1 MDRDIKSRR
10 AFTVKI
16 EKDQLDYSKLSDD
29 EDLGKDVVCTECGG
43 QKDLVLTPYWGSS
56 RRYYTGFFVCPKCN

>member
-10 AFTVKI
+10 EFRVKI
-16 EKDQLDYSKLSDD
+16 KKDELDYSKLLDD
-29 EDLGKDVVCTECGG
+29 EDLGKDIACTECGS
-43 QKDLVLTPYWGSS
+43 QKDLVLTPYWGSA